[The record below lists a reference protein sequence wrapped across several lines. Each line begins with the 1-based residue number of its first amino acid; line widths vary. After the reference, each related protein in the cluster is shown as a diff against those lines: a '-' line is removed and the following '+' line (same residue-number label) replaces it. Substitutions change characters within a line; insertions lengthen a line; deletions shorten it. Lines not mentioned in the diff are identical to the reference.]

1 MDNLTR
7 EMRLCEKAGFGVSY
21 GKWKATQPVKEMPK
35 QEDTR
40 TCLYCGKPLIS
51 SKYGRG
57 KKYCGMECSHAAW
70 HGRKDA
76 KERRTSKKR
85 IPAYSIEY
93 GNYEEEVEKKC
104 EWCGRMFMAKRKNKR
119 YCQNN
124 CAALA
129 SYYRRKD
136 AENEAKKAGHD

>member
-1 MDNLTR
+1 MDNLIR

-21 GKWKATQPVKEMPK
+21 GKWKATQPIKEAPK
-35 QEDTR
+35 EEDTR
-40 TCLYCGKPLIS
+40 TCLYCGKPIIS

-57 KKYCGMECSHAAW
+57 GKYCGMECSSTAW
-70 HGRKDA
+70 RGRQDA
-76 KERRTSKKR
+76 KSKKR
-85 IPAYSIEY
+85 PPAYSIEY
-93 GNYEEEVEKKC
+93 GHYDEAVEKKC
-104 EWCGRMFMAKRKNKR
+104 EWCGKTFMTKRKNKR

-136 AENEAKKAGHD
+136 AENEAKETGHD